1 MKHLRSFNEGV
12 NHEDIKDF
20 CEMSLAYLL
29 DEGVSVKVDNYNRN
43 EEVVTI
49 AFHERLTWIECKD
62 HIIPLLTRVANKYE
76 LGEFVSYRNMS
87 LSNNRNFNL
96 CVKGTH
102 GIRVDIMIG
111 INEIKDIEQT
121 MNKQWNGELIMDQI
135 IFYVKGEK

>member
-49 AFHERLTWIECKD
+49 TLHEKLTWTECKD

-76 LGEFVSYRNMS
+76 LGEFGSYRNMS
-87 LSNNRNFNL
+87 SNNRNFNL

-102 GIRVDIMIG
+102 GIRVDVMIG
-111 INEIKDIEQT
+111 INEIKDIEQI

>member
-1 MKHLRSFNEGV
+1 MRYLRSFSEGV

-29 DEGVSVKVDNYNRN
+29 DEGVSVKVDNYNRD

-49 AFHERLTWIECKD
+49 TFHEKLTWTECKD
-62 HIIPLLTRVANKYE
+62 HIIPLLTRVGNKYE
-76 LGEFVSYRNMS
+76 LGEFGSYRNMS
-87 LSNNRNFNL
+87 SNNRNFNL

-102 GIRVDIMIG
+102 GIRVDVMIG
-111 INEIKDIEQT
+111 INEIKDIEQI